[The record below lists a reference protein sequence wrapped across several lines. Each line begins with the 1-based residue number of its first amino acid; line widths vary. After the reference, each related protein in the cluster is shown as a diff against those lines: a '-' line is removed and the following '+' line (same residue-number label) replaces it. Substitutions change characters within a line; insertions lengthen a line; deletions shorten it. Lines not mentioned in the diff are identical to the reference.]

1 MIILYVLNFFKY
13 LNFST
18 LFESHLTML
27 KKDEMIDSQR
37 FIEEA
42 RIMSKFHHDHII
54 QLVGVCTERKPIY
67 IVMELC
73 ELGSMREYLQKHE
86 SLFEN
91 DQLQLIKERLFFIT
105 FRVFSMT

>member
-1 MIILYVLNFFKY
+1 MPILYHFLILKNIKTFRQCLSLY
-13 LNFST
+13 
-18 LFESHLTML
+18 LTMR

-91 DQLQLIKERLFFIT
+91 DQLQLIKA
-105 FRVFSMT
+105 RVF